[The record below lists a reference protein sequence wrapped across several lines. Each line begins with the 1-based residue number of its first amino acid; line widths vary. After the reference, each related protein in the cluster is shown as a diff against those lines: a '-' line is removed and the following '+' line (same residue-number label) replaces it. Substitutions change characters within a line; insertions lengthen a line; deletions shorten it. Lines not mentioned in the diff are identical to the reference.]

1 MVLLCF
7 LATNTTETPGS
18 ITVAN
23 SRQKQVPL
31 QLSGKG
37 ECSTNLGTEN
47 PYQSCLLF
55 LVEFTVIEEYVLIK
69 RNYAPCIFIWLLDFF
84 SPLRSLTM
92 LAHLPY
98 PLYL

>member
-7 LATNTTETPGS
+7 LVTNTTETPGS

-37 ECSTNLGTEN
+37 GCSTDLGTEN
-47 PYQSCLLF
+47 PCQSCLLF
-55 LVEFTVIEEYVLIK
+55 LVEFTVIEEYILIK
-69 RNYAPCIFIWLLDFF
+69 RNYAPCMFIWLLGFF
-84 SPLRSLTM
+84 FPLD
-92 LAHLPY
+92 
-98 PLYL
+98 